1 VLTAIAVAAEGGV
14 ATKLLLELFVLLH
27 ELEVEVLAL
36 EETLLCYLEL
46 EELVL
51 LGQSVEVVCGGGV
64 VVESLGGKDA

>member
-1 VLTAIAVAAEGGV
+1 MLTAIAVAAEGGV